1 LLEETMVKKRI
12 CAELSVPFPFK
23 PERPKVAPEVSRSLE
38 GRRNAIE
45 LAEADK
51 MRKIRL
57 SLIFTSNERKVRGM
71 LRWLDSCKGPSMN
84 FLQ

>member
-1 LLEETMVKKRI
+1 
-12 CAELSVPFPFK
+12 
-23 PERPKVAPEVSRSLE
+23 LE

-57 SLIFTSNERKVRGM
+57 SLIFTRNERKVRGM
-71 LRWLDSCKGPSMN
+71 IRWLDSCKGPSMN